1 MENNNNNN
9 VTEDDKFLDETDHK
23 TVLDGKSKNVPQDD
37 EFGDEQHDHD
47 ICVASHLGLLEESV
61 PKIKKSPAEWKLA
74 FDADYNSFDPC
85 NPWKYPP
92 IEPARNLFSSS
103 SSSSDGP
110 QSPPS
115 SDEDLIGIDS

>member
-1 MENNNNNN
+1 MTNSWMRLTI
-9 VTEDDKFLDETDHK
+9 VK

-37 EFGDEQHDHD
+37 EFGDEQHDHN
-47 ICVASHLGLLEESV
+47 ICVASHLGLAYGDLIPGEYAQYFDEKAMV

-103 SSSSDGP
+103 SSSSDDP
-110 QSPPS
+110 QSP
-115 SDEDLIGIDS
+115 GY